1 MSESPEQQTRTD
13 EQSSQTADS
22 GAPEA
27 IGDEQLP
34 HDLRPGEDNPL
45 AEPLDLDDEAT
56 KSREEL
62 GMHHTQADT
71 TGTYESS
78 GATPS
83 TESTE
88 STGST
93 EQEDGNQEDGKQEDG
108 AAE

>member
-34 HDLRPGEDNPL
+34 HDLRPGDDNPL

-88 STGST
+88 QQDGK
-93 EQEDGNQEDGKQEDG
+93 QEDGQQEDGKQEDG